1 MTNEECVRSIDMG
14 NYYRV
19 LPDGRDLNYDKFF
32 IKGQVQTMAS
42 EAYTS
47 HNTRRLDVEGTVNK
61 LLTTDYVN
69 DKLKMRE
76 EQA

>member
-14 NYYRV
+14 DYYRV

-32 IKGQVQTMAS
+32 VDGKVQTMAS

-47 HNTRRLDVEGTVNK
+47 HNTKRLDVAGTVEK
-61 LLTTDYVN
+61 IMTTDFVRN
-69 DKLKMRE
+69 MLESLEK
-76 EQA
+76 